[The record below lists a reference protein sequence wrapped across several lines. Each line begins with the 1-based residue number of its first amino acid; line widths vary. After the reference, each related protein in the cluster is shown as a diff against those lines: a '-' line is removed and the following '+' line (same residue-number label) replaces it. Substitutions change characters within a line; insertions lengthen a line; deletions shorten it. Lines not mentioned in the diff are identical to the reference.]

1 MESVILEEKDQSQH
15 INQQSNERINKL
27 RELALTKRLNFLIG
41 SGASLPGIP
50 LMSDKCFKK
59 RTKPSQIPFFID
71 EETENRNE
79 LLLQKVN
86 EVSKT
91 LLEGNKSMSSEIKQT
106 LENYQ
111 CFLSVVIDI
120 LKNSNARQVPRT
132 ANIFTTNYDLFL
144 EKAADNL
151 IQNQAVIFNDGA
163 KGYFNRYLDSSN
175 FNMTVSYRGLNDNHR
190 YDLPTIT
197 LIKPHGSVN
206 WEKDNEKLLI
216 RNQVVEKP
224 TVVKP
229 NGYENSE
236 TFMNNHFHDMLR
248 VFQLE
253 LDKPESVL
261 FVVGFSFQD
270 KHIAK
275 MLKRALDNNRLIV
288 ICFGYS
294 DLDEPNILCNLGI
307 GLERVPSNLWFITP
321 KDLPT
326 YLDKLDLPTVTK
338 LLRGDVSN
346 D

>member
-1 MESVILEEKDQSQH
+1 VESIILEEKDQSQH
-15 INQQSNERINKL
+15 INQQSNERVNKL

-50 LMSDKCFKK
+50 LMNDERFDPKNILPFSDKYGK
-59 RTKPSQIPFFID
+59 S
-71 EETENRNE
+71 RND
-79 LLLQKVN
+79 LLLD
-86 EVSKT
+86 EVTEISKT
-91 LLEGNKSMSSEIKQT
+91 LINQDFTKFSNTIKT
-106 LENYQ
+106 LENYKG
-111 CFLSVVIDI
+111 FLSVVIDI
-120 LKNSNARQVPRT
+120 QKNSNARQVPRT

-144 EKAADNL
+144 EKAADSL

-190 YDLPTIT
+190 DDLPTIT

-294 DLDEPNILCNLGI
+294 DLDESNILCNLGI

>member
-1 MESVILEEKDQSQH
+1 MESIILEEKDQSQH

-50 LMSDKCFKK
+50 LMNNKCFEK
-59 RTKPSQIPFFID
+59 RTKASQIPFFSD
-71 EETENRNE
+71 EETEDRNE
-79 LLLQKVN
+79 LLLQKVK

-106 LENYQ
+106 LENYKG
-111 CFLSVVIDI
+111 FLSVVIDI

-151 IQNQAVIFNDGA
+151 IQNQAMIFNDGA

-190 YDLPTIT
+190 DDLPTIT

-288 ICFGYS
+288 ICFGYN
-294 DLDEPNILCNLGI
+294 DQDEDKILSNLQI
-307 GLERVPSNLWFITP
+307 GSEVVPSNLWFITP
-321 KDLPT
+321 KDLQSNEH
-326 YLDKLDLPTVTK
+326 LNLSTVTK
-338 LLRGDVSN
+338 ILRGDMIN